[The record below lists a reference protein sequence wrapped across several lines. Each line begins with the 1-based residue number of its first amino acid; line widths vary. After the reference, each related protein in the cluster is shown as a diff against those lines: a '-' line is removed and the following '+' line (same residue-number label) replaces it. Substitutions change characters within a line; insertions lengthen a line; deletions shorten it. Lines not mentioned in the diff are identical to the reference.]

1 MKFVITK
8 SVTQNCHT
16 LSPIIGLQLMEDF
29 FEMNY
34 RDLFKYFSSQISLLR
49 CVSLRLML
57 LAKHMMGTETSC
69 LEQHIEGFIRLLLS
83 WLLSVRDKASHPL
96 TSLYARMEKKQQ
108 NPEMATLWND
118 IVQNL
123 PPQKWQSPKLVT
135 PKLTKIFDSAIILW
149 VASSGL
155 FCF

>member
-16 LSPIIGLQLMEDF
+16 LSPIIGLQLMEDS

-83 WLLSVRDKASHPL
+83 WLLSVYLTRQVKVGVKYTHLNAIYRGTHYSCHPL

-108 NPEMATLWND
+108 NPEMATL
-118 IVQNL
+118 
-123 PPQKWQSPKLVT
+123 
-135 PKLTKIFDSAIILW
+135 
-149 VASSGL
+149 
-155 FCF
+155 